1 MQFIDTHIHLQDYK
15 TKNTPQIITAA
26 LSAGVAQMV
35 CASTSEADWQAVA
48 SLAGAYPGQVIPA
61 FGLHP
66 WHLDNTVSDWE
77 VRLEGLLQK
86 YSSALVGESGLD
98 RLKNPDKE
106 PQNSIFRIHI
116 ELAHCLKRGLIVHA
130 VKAQDWLEEYWK
142 ILPERFVF
150 HSYNG
155 KAELLKKIIKA
166 GGYVS
171 FSHSVLRNP
180 AREEIL
186 KAVPRERLLVETDGP
201 YQGLEGKDS
210 TPEQLPE
217 LLKRIA
223 ALRGEDYQEL
233 SVTVYQNSLRFIY
246 GKN

>member
-15 TKNTPQIITAA
+15 TKNTPQIIAAA

-35 CASTSEADWQAVA
+35 CASTSEADWQTVA
-48 SLAGAYPGQVIPA
+48 SFAGAYPGQVIPA

-66 WHLDNTVSDWE
+66 WHLDNTAPDWE
-77 VRLEGLLQK
+77 VRLEGVLQK
-86 YSSALVGESGLD
+86 HPAALVGESGLD
-98 RLKNPDKE
+98 RLKNPSAE
-106 PQNSIFRIHI
+106 PQNSIFRLHI
-116 ELAHCLKRGLIVHA
+116 ELAHCLKRPLIVHA
-130 VKAQDWLEEYWK
+130 VKAQGWLEEYWK

-180 AREEIL
+180 AREEVL
-186 KAVPRERLLVETDGP
+186 KLVPAERILVETDGP
-201 YQGLEGKDS
+201 YQGIGGQES
-210 TPEQLPE
+210 APEQLPE
-217 LLKRIA
+217 LLKQIA
-223 ALRGEDYQEL
+223 ALRGDDYQEL
-233 SVTVYQNSLRFIY
+233 AAAVYQNSLRFIY
-246 GKN
+246 GKC